1 MVEEDAGAAE
11 HAIRLTVFL
20 HNPKAVELGDGIGTV
35 RMERCI
41 LVLRHFFH
49 LAIKFRSRSLID
61 LTRLLQM
68 VGSYGFEHSENAHS
82 IDICRKLWG
91 IEADLNVALSCQIV
105 YLCRLHQAD
114 QLDEGHRVAHV
125 GIVKMEMRLAFQM
138 SDAFTEVN

>member
-1 MVEEDAGAAE
+1 
-11 HAIRLTVFL
+11 
-20 HNPKAVELGDGIGTV
+20 
-35 RMERCI
+35 
-41 LVLRHFFH
+41 
-49 LAIKFRSRSLID
+49 
-61 LTRLLQM
+61 M

-138 SDAFTEVN
+138 SDAFAEVNRGTANDAMHLVTFLQQELAQV